1 MAQDADS
8 IVYKNVLPWRGCE
21 KLYLNTRTADVF
33 FVFESDD
40 EDTVKIG
47 AHKSILSANSEA
59 FDAMFYGPAKQEGD
73 IPIVDST
80 PEAFKEFLQFFYLGT
95 VKLTADNA
103 AGVWN
108 LGKQYMV
115 DDCSMASSNFS
126 EQTLTLDNMCWG
138 YELAILFE
146 QDRLMKFCEQK
157 ISENPKEIFKSNG
170 FLTCG
175 SNVLAR
181 ILQLESLNCDESVV
195 FDGCVAWAKAACIQ
209 KGLDETNMQNLR
221 NQLGDLFYEIRF
233 GDMTAEKFF
242 MRYRAYEK
250 MFSTEECKDIFGM
263 IASMDYQPPKFNR
276 NARMAVLKLN
286 KNTDQLICDRIDPTC
301 HHEKYSLQNSRDD
314 TVFSSNCTLLLKAI
328 QCNELFHYEFAC
340 NKSTS
345 NAAHSTNTIPAV
357 MNVIELSNERWEKND
372 SYYQYNKKTIYGA
385 QVILHSSHGTIVH
398 LSTPIVIR
406 PDRKY
411 NITFEVTFD
420 GCYTLMTM
428 KRRVQMEQGVEIG
441 FHERKF
447 GQANSIRPHL
457 IHANG
462 NQGLVKQL
470 IFVKFEE

>member
-1 MAQDADS
+1 
-8 IVYKNVLPWRGCE
+8 
-21 KLYLNTRTADVF
+21 
-33 FVFESDD
+33 
-40 EDTVKIG
+40 
-47 AHKSILSANSEA
+47 
-59 FDAMFYGPAKQEGD
+59 MFYGPAKQEGD

-95 VKLTADNA
+95 VKLTADNVA
-103 AGVWN
+103 DVWN

-115 DDCSMASSNFS
+115 DDCCMASSNFS
-126 EQTLTLDNMCWG
+126 EETLTLDNMCWG
-138 YELAILFE
+138 FELAILFE
-146 QDRLMKFCEQK
+146 QDRLMKLCEQK

-181 ILQLESLNCDESVV
+181 ILQLESLNCDESMV

-301 HHEKYSLQNSRDD
+301 LDHKIYPFQNSRDD
-314 TVFSSNCTLLLKAI
+314 TVFSSNCALLLKAI
-328 QCNELFHYEFAC
+328 QCNELFHSEFEC

-345 NAAHSTNTIPAV
+345 NAAHSTNTIPAE
-357 MNVIELSNERWEKND
+357 MNVIELSNERCNGERNGR
-372 SYYQYNKKTIYGA
+372 YIGNNNKIIYDA

-406 PDRKY
+406 PDLKY
-411 NITFEVTFD
+411 NITFKFNFD

-428 KRRVQMEQGVEIG
+428 KPKVQMEQGVEIE
-441 FHERKF
+441 FHKMNAWYHLSQ
-447 GQANSIRPHL
+447 GNSIRSNR
-457 IHANG
+457 IRTTVD
-462 NQGLVKQL
+462 QGLVKQL
-470 IFVKFEE
+470 IFVKSEE